1 MPQGLWLVT
10 VIEEWLGQHEKIGSC
25 TILVEIASLLD
36 SEYYIL
42 VVVVR
47 DNVLVSKKTF
57 YIYIKIHKIVPK
69 IVTKF
74 RTLLSLSFPPHFISY
89 FKVNL
94 VYLSCIF

>member
-10 VIEEWLGQHEKIGSC
+10 VIEEWLGQHEQIGWC
-25 TILVEIASLLD
+25 TILFEIASLLD

-47 DNVLVSKKTF
+47 DDVLVRLSNV
-57 YIYIKIHKIVPK
+57 YIKIYKIIPK

-74 RTLLSLSFPPHFISY
+74 RTLLPPPI
-89 FKVNL
+89 L
-94 VYLSCIF
+94 LLLLM